1 MLHSEE
7 PRRPI
12 ELSESL
18 NDKTFIEE
26 REQDE
31 FMATLKDQFFEDNT
45 LAMKGASDIGK
56 IMKDKLNHTL
66 TQSLYTMKGDKD
78 QLQYRE
84 EKEKDHFEIKKP
96 NVTQKQMK
104 STLFALYMMLK
115 IRVKEQ
121 VGIGFHKMSR

>member
-45 LAMKGASDIGK
+45 LAMKGASEIGK
-56 IMKDKLNHTL
+56 LLRDNTYPKMDRCFLHLKAKSESFGKKKQISAHAAQILLIKMENLFKMNNSLNL
-66 TQSLYTMKGDKD
+66 AWAFRNIQVSEGL
-78 QLQYRE
+78 
-84 EKEKDHFEIKKP
+84 KK
-96 NVTQKQMK
+96 T
-104 STLFALYMMLK
+104 
-115 IRVKEQ
+115 I
-121 VGIGFHKMSR
+121 

>member
-1 MLHSEE
+1 MLCFSKEQQQYEPYTEEELAQLDKMLHSEE

-56 IMKDKLNHTL
+56 LLRDNIYPKMDRCFLHLKAK
-66 TQSLYTMKGDKD
+66 SESFG
-78 QLQYRE
+78 
-84 EKEKDHFEIKKP
+84 KK
-96 NVTQKQMK
+96 KQ
-104 STLFALYMMLK
+104 
-115 IRVKEQ
+115 I
-121 VGIGFHKMSR
+121 IPH